1 MIPAWALN
9 RPLNVCVSTNCAPGS
24 ASSARMNIAMTPAIR
39 KKLNVVT
46 RYWTPITLWSVLTRK

>member
-1 MIPAWALN
+1 
-9 RPLNVCVSTNCAPGS
+9 
-24 ASSARMNIAMTPAIR
+24 MNIAMTPAIR